1 MDPHVIEFELKR
13 PNSNTTLFFYNKL
26 VFIFLVISETIYF
39 IYFIRCTTRFR
50 TTKDWKFL
58 FPLTAALFAFMNNFN
73 DILHII
79 FAPTNPTNN
88 CQSLF
93 LQVFKITALF
103 NWTPISFV
111 QILRLY
117 HLTKGYYTPYWHRAI
132 TIISVSLSILYCT
145 AYYYNLAGFNGSKN
159 KFYGCSVYNVNNGIR
174 SYMIELTDTLDSSY
188 SLVIIIISIKKALQE
203 SRHYKL
209 RHQKLKALKDE
220 SMIIFIVL
228 TVSKILIYSL
238 IMAHKKDPGGDIYWD
253 ILSVIVIACSYRIV
267 NFKPKMKER
276 IEENNQIIMLNKRLN
291 YMNMQN
297 MKNENGEEEGGNE
310 IVMED
315 QGCSTNVTRNLDL
328 YKPNED
334 EYNLLNIYYNNS
346 KFDKKRDS
354 SSSHSNCKDSQG
366 KLNLSANKKEKEINY
381 EDTLNKNLSPI
392 LGMDD
397 YSDTTSNNDKNK
409 SNNKNE

>member
-1 MDPHVIEFELKR
+1 MDPHVIEVELKR
-13 PNSNTTLFFYNKL
+13 PNSNTSLFFYNKL

-39 IYFIRCTTRFR
+39 IYFVRCTTRFK
-50 TTKDWKFL
+50 TTRDWKFL

-79 FAPTNPTNN
+79 FAPMNPTIN

-93 LQVFKITALF
+93 LTVFKITALF

-132 TIISVSLSILYCT
+132 TTISVSLSVLYCT
-145 AYYYNLAGFNGSKN
+145 AYYYNLAGFNASKN

-188 SLVIIIISIKKALQE
+188 SLVIIIISIRKALQD

-253 ILSVIVIACSYRIV
+253 VLSVIVIACSYRIV
-267 NFKPKMKER
+267 NFKPKM
-276 IEENNQIIMLNKRLN
+276 NV
-291 YMNMQN
+291 N
-297 MKNENGEEEGGNE
+297 MK
-310 IVMED
+310 
-315 QGCSTNVTRNLDL
+315 
-328 YKPNED
+328 Y
-334 EYNLLNIYYNNS
+334 YYYNYIYN
-346 KFDKKRDS
+346 
-354 SSSHSNCKDSQG
+354 
-366 KLNLSANKKEKEINY
+366 
-381 EDTLNKNLSPI
+381 
-392 LGMDD
+392 
-397 YSDTTSNNDKNK
+397 
-409 SNNKNE
+409 